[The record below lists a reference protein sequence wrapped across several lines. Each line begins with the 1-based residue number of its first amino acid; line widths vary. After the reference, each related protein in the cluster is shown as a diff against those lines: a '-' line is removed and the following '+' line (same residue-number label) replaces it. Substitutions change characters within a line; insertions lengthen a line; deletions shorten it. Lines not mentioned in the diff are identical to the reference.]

1 MIKFLLVKFI
11 LCIIVVIEIV
21 FCKHLIVDLD
31 PTWFTSVNE
40 TGLSQVGI
48 RRLAAT
54 IARCLPWCETWMRLT
69 IIVTPQSSA
78 LDMQPSRILAA
89 ANRLRIASA
98 ILSDPADAEI
108 VIRYVKDLEALA
120 RREVEAPP
128 AVARE
133 QITDQAAVI
142 TDFLKVAYAL
152 DVGDKF
158 QDLLDQLDRAS
169 NRPN

>member
-1 MIKFLLVKFI
+1 
-11 LCIIVVIEIV
+11 
-21 FCKHLIVDLD
+21 
-31 PTWFTSVNE
+31 
-40 TGLSQVGI
+40 
-48 RRLAAT
+48 
-54 IARCLPWCETWMRLT
+54 
-69 IIVTPQSSA
+69 
-78 LDMQPSRILAA
+78 MQPSRILAA